1 MPFFGDVLGLTDL
14 DNVEPL
20 RGNSPQSVSIEL
32 SNRIN
37 ATFKLIRWKTS
48 ASPVYEETSPANDQR
63 GNQGGEDAGDHPG
76 GDLGFHNISIN
87 INDHINININ
97 MLPEMMPE
105 ITPMA
110 TLVFTTSASVSMF
123 TLT

>member
-14 DNVEPL
+14 DDVEPL

-32 SNRIN
+32 GNRIN
-37 ATFKLIRWKTS
+37 VTFELMRWKTS
-48 ASPVYEETSPANDQR
+48 ASPVYEATSPANDQR

-76 GDLGFHNISIN
+76 GNLGFHNISIS
-87 INDHINININ
+87 INVHINVNINI
-97 MLPEMMPE
+97 LPEKMPE
-105 ITPMA
+105 ITPVA
-110 TLVFTTSASVSMF
+110 TLVFTTSASAAMF